1 MRYNNIG
8 KNKENGIVYTPT
20 EMADYVAKEMIKY
33 KKTPCLDCIEILD
46 PAVGKGELMVS
57 MINAVSNMGL
67 PIKAVG
73 YETDKYTAENTQKN
87 FCKMCKK

>member
-46 PAVGKGELMVS
+46 PAVGK
-57 MINAVSNMGL
+57 
-67 PIKAVG
+67 
-73 YETDKYTAENTQKN
+73 
-87 FCKMCKK
+87 